1 MAVYL
6 GMLRVV
12 RLCAGRPEV
21 LGARG
26 GLSRVWQEARLWGVR
41 PLRYAA
47 PGREGTGQSPGW
59 GSWAGGGGG
68 GRSAEPRRGQM
79 ALKLGDSRRLH
90 PWAAQAR
97 EQVP

>member
-1 MAVYL
+1 MAGSEAV
-6 GMLRVV
+6 
-12 RLCAGRPEV
+12 GRPSPQV
-21 LGARG
+21 RG
-26 GLSRVWQEARLWGVR
+26 
-41 PLRYAA
+41 
-47 PGREGTGQSPGW
+47 PGKRRDGPVPWVGIL
-59 GSWAGGGGG
+59 GGGRRGG